1 MFFGGLGGLWD
12 VLGSWVSDLQTFW
25 AVLVCFGERG
35 MLWGVGG
42 LFFFGGGFWVYVA
55 DILRNIFG
63 SGVLTH

>member
-1 MFFGGLGGLWD
+1 
-12 VLGSWVSDLQTFW
+12 
-25 AVLVCFGERG
+25 

-42 LFFFGGGFWVYVA
+42 LFFFFGFWVYVA